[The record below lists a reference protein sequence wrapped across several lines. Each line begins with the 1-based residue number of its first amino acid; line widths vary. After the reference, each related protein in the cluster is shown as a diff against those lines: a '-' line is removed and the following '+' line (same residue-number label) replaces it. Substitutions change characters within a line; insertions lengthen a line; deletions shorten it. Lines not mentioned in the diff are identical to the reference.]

1 MSLEHLLKLSFDF
14 PVNVMFFLFNVLHF
28 LLCLNHFSIFK
39 DKIKL
44 KAVIVQIIENQDSD
58 KLWIFFVV
66 SMLNPVRLF
75 EYQNSVLICFCLK
88 QNGSTLMGT
97 LIFVVQFSQYT
108 LVRCLAEIKIHD
120 VIVKYKHPV
129 PQ

>member
-58 KLWIFFVV
+58 KL
-66 SMLNPVRLF
+66 
-75 EYQNSVLICFCLK
+75 
-88 QNGSTLMGT
+88 
-97 LIFVVQFSQYT
+97 
-108 LVRCLAEIKIHD
+108 
-120 VIVKYKHPV
+120 
-129 PQ
+129 